1 MERLAICS
9 KLFYDR
15 DVIEKHKKILEL
27 EKQVENLK
35 NELKEPKSF
44 FYSRDQWDFFKQVM
58 YDDIKETVERC
69 ILDDGEYDHMEWVG
83 LTPAQE
89 MRIGGCIEKH
99 LIKLTEQRM
108 WPDRIAHDVI
118 MYSLKAMFESLHSA
132 NQWMYMYHTMS
143 RPELADMIYKHIA
156 WLLDDETHSPCI
168 LEKIPIFE
176 CKQCHEETDF
186 VNEKDICVVCE
197 YENGI

>member
-69 ILDDGEYDHMEWVG
+69 ILDDGEYDHMEWLG

-99 LIKLTEQRM
+99 LIKL
-108 WPDRIAHDVI
+108 
-118 MYSLKAMFESLHSA
+118 L
-132 NQWMYMYHTMS
+132 
-143 RPELADMIYKHIA
+143 
-156 WLLDDETHSPCI
+156 
-168 LEKIPIFE
+168 
-176 CKQCHEETDF
+176 
-186 VNEKDICVVCE
+186 
-197 YENGI
+197 

>member
-1 MERLAICS
+1 
-9 KLFYDR
+9 
-15 DVIEKHKKILEL
+15 
-27 EKQVENLK
+27 
-35 NELKEPKSF
+35 
-44 FYSRDQWDFFKQVM
+44 
-58 YDDIKETVERC
+58 
-69 ILDDGEYDHMEWVG
+69 
-83 LTPAQE
+83 
-89 MRIGGCIEKH
+89 
-99 LIKLTEQRM
+99 
-108 WPDRIAHDVI
+108 
-118 MYSLKAMFESLHSA
+118 MFESLHSA